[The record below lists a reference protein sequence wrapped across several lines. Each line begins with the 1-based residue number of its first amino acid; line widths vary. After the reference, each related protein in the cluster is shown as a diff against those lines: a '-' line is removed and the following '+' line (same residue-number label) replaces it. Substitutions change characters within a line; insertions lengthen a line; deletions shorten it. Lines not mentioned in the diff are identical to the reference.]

1 MKDYSSNVF
10 RVNKK
15 QREVPADNFYN
26 ANKFSVSAN
35 SAEETSA
42 RESKFVESP
51 MKNRF
56 GNEIM
61 KYKHAVRCYCADAD
75 YGRSVSDSLG
85 LNFERVKRIAKNN
98 FNTYLD
104 ASC

>member
-15 QREVPADNFYN
+15 QREVPADNFY
-26 ANKFSVSAN
+26 AAN
-35 SAEETSA
+35 SAEEAST
-42 RESKFVESP
+42 RESKFVDSP
-51 MKNRF
+51 TKNRF

-104 ASC
+104 SFC